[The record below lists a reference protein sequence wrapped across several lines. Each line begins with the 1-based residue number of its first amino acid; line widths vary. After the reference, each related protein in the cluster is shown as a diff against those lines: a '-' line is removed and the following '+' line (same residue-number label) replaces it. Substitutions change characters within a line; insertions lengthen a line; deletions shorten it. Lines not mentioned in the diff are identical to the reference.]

1 MSGGVN
7 LPRFSI
13 TVPQRASVSVAAQ
26 GRPVVASVTVR
37 GQQGA
42 QGAQGVQGPSGI
54 TTGFGQITY
63 TDRTIGPED
72 SFAPGVRQR
81 LMFNPD
87 ALQTTDYLNP
97 PFKGFAFFV
106 NNTLR
111 ARATGDLYFLAINLL
126 VTAQQAGGQ
135 IRVDV
140 DAGSVL
146 GPIQSNTASLLEGAG
161 VQERVTLLF
170 EVQVLTN
177 FLANG
182 AQFYLTATRPVT
194 VVSETLLVDP
204 RSIQP

>member
-1 MSGGVN
+1 MSGIAFRSSR
-7 LPRFSI
+7 PRVTFG
-13 TVPQRASVSVAAQ
+13 QASGATIVAAQ
-26 GRPVVASVTVR
+26 APGLVGPPGPR
-37 GQQGA
+37 GEI
-42 QGAQGVQGPSGI
+42 GPAGI

-140 DAGSVL
+140 DAGSTL

-170 EVQVLTN
+170 EIQVLTN